1 MAFLVLEDIQL
12 VRGPFW
18 ATMGDNK
25 AYGADDGSPK
35 QKRQVSLKRFLSD
48 DDDGLKFY
56 VDIVLLLQGR
66 GMLQMV
72 QQSIG

>member
-25 AYGADDGSPK
+25 AYVRS
-35 QKRQVSLKRFLSD
+35 
-48 DDDGLKFY
+48 
-56 VDIVLLLQGR
+56 GR
-66 GMLQMV
+66 ISEAKETGVFEKILMMMA
-72 QQSIG
+72 